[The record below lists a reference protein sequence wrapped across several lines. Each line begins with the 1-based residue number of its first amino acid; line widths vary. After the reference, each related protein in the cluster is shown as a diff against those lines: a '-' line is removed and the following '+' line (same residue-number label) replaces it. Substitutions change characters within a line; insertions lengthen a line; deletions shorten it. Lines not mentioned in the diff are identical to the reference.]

1 MKFPGAVAGF
11 MKKNLKTEKCK
22 LKEDVNFLDQQGIH
36 SSVVV
41 KIYFQ
46 TGYLSNNKNL
56 METILLLFNNKINR
70 QLVGQHLLPAYIGQ
84 QNSSHL
90 PPWP

>member
-1 MKFPGAVAGF
+1 MKFPGTVAGF
-11 MKKNLKTEKCK
+11 VENISKTENCK
-22 LKEDVNFLDQQGIH
+22 LKEGVHFLDQQGIH

-56 METILLLFNNKINR
+56 METILFLFNNKINR
-70 QLVGQHLLPAYIGQ
+70 QLISQHLLPAYIGQ
-84 QNSSHL
+84 
-90 PPWP
+90 